1 MATQSILKNIDITDP
16 NAAEILISAMEK
28 AVKAAETSLSH
39 NNIEYEDVT
48 GDNIKNLLGAFIK

>member
-28 AVKAAETSLSH
+28 AAKAAETSLPH
-39 NNIEYEDVT
+39 NNIEYENVT
-48 GDNIKNLLGAFIK
+48 GDNIKKLLGAFIK